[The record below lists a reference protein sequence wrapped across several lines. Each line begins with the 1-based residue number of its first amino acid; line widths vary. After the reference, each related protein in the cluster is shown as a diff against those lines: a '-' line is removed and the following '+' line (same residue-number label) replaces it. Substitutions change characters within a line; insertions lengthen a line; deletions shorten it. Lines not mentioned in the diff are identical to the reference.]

1 MSTAVSEE
9 SAVFVHGIGWIAQYD
24 SYLNTFWEKGVGYFL
39 RDVKFAELQTLLD
52 DTAQSSK
59 HRSRRIRK
67 LVADLNVLNRGLAR
81 SASST

>member
-9 SAVFVHGIGWIAQYD
+9 SAVFVNGVGWIAQYD

-59 HRSRRIRK
+59 RSRRIRK